1 MLVKG
6 RWPSRLPLGDPLV
19 GPGFLG
25 PSYIVKVFLK
35 ENLKI
40 QAKFDK
46 VKENWNSA
54 ITLSE
59 V

>member
-25 PSYIVKVFLK
+25 PSYIVKVFL
-35 ENLKI
+35 I
-40 QAKFDK
+40 Q
-46 VKENWNSA
+46 
-54 ITLSE
+54 LSIYLP
-59 V
+59 VDLMMVIKNIIK